1 MVVAARKLDIA
12 DLCVFIA
19 APPLDLNSQISN
31 LKSQIFHMSS
41 RPDASHRL
49 LSLMI

>member
-31 LKSQIFHMSS
+31 LKSSI
-41 RPDASHRL
+41 RPTA
-49 LSLMI
+49 LMQATACAPL

>member
-31 LKSQIFHMSS
+31 LKSSICL
-41 RPDASHRL
+41 AA
-49 LSLMI
+49 LMKATACSPL